1 MLGLALL
8 LAGLVDRICRIPAW
22 MSSDLFS
29 LARDSSRRR
38 FMLTGGL
45 HGHQEMPMLDIAR
58 Q

>member
-8 LAGLVDRICRIPAW
+8 LAGLVDRIRRIPAL
-22 MSSDLFS
+22 MSSDLLS
-29 LARDSSRRR
+29 LARGSSRRR
-38 FMLTGGL
+38 LMLTGGL